1 MTTRTLAVLPLL
13 LSALALADPP
23 RMGDLENGALLI
35 QVHCAACHGTDAR
48 GGGELAAQLPVNVF
62 DLRDPAYLSSRS
74 NADLLAAISKGGAQS
89 KGGPKIM
96 PAFPQLTNFDL
107 WDIVAYLRNGQIG
120 VAQFFPDARFFTAKK
135 YTFDKNMQAR
145 LEKEFG
151 HPLSAADKEI
161 TLVAVFGQGSGGVP
175 EALSPTPINLDR
187 LLPKEKVGYMI
198 FVDLPVG
205 AAGPPGTKRAT
216 SGIAIAKDGKILKVA
231 SASPASPDRLVDQY
245 AQFIGLGAKGQAD
258 LLKPA
263 APAKGKGKP
272 AAANPADRPLV
283 EAYAR
288 ALEAIGLWDREERE
302 RHWADPR

>member
-1 MTTRTLAVLPLL
+1 MTTRTLALL
-13 LSALALADPP
+13 LLCSPAVALADAP
-23 RMGDLENGALLI
+23 RMGDLDNGALLI

-48 GGGELAAQLPVNVF
+48 GGGELAAQLPVRVF
-62 DLRDPAYLSSRS
+62 DLRDPAYLSARS
-74 NADLLAAISKGGAQS
+74 NADLLSAIAKGGGQI
-89 KGGPKIM
+89 KGGTKVM
-96 PAFPQLTNFDL
+96 PAFPMLTNYDL

-135 YTFDKNMQAR
+135 YTFDKNVQAR

-161 TLVAVFGQGSGGVP
+161 TLVAVFGQGTGGSP

-205 AAGPPGTKRAT
+205 PGGKRVT
-216 SGIAIAKDGKILKVA
+216 TGIAIAKDGKILKIGSVGA
-231 SASPASPDRLVDQY
+231 AGADRLADQY
-245 AQFIGLGAKGQAD
+245 PQFIGLGAKGETE
-258 LLKPA
+258 LLKPP
-263 APAKGKGKP
+263 APKGKGKAP
-272 AAANPADRPLV
+272 AVSATDRSFA